1 MGKAQYKTK
10 QMSEILNFLQQ
21 MEGTHVT
28 VADICDYFKKKG
40 IAVGMTTV
48 YRQLDKMVSEGLVAK
63 YVIDGS
69 SSACFEY
76 TGDSRHECK
85 EQTYH
90 CKCEKC
96 GKLIHLQC
104 SEVENLTQ
112 HIKEHHGFK
121 LNPLRTVFYG
131 ICSDCQKSEIY

>member
-28 VADICDYFKKKG
+28 VADIYDHFKKKG

-63 YVIDGS
+63 YVVDGT
-69 SSACFEY
+69 SSACFE
-76 TGDSRHECK
+76 
-85 EQTYH
+85 
-90 CKCEKC
+90 
-96 GKLIHLQC
+96 
-104 SEVENLTQ
+104 
-112 HIKEHHGFK
+112 
-121 LNPLRTVFYG
+121 
-131 ICSDCQKSEIY
+131 

>member
-48 YRQLDKMVSEGLVAK
+48 YRQL
-63 YVIDGS
+63 
-69 SSACFEY
+69 
-76 TGDSRHECK
+76 
-85 EQTYH
+85 
-90 CKCEKC
+90 
-96 GKLIHLQC
+96 
-104 SEVENLTQ
+104 
-112 HIKEHHGFK
+112 
-121 LNPLRTVFYG
+121 
-131 ICSDCQKSEIY
+131 

>member
-21 MEGTHVT
+21 MEGMHVT
-28 VADICDYFKKKG
+28 VADICDYFKEKG

-48 YRQLDKMVSEGLVAK
+48 YRQLDKMVGEGLVAK
-63 YVIDGS
+63 YVIDGN

-76 TGDSRHECK
+76 TGDSSHECK
-85 EQTYH
+85 EQMYH

-104 SEVENLTQ
+104 SEVENLAQ
-112 HIKEHHGFK
+112 HIKEHHGFN

-131 ICSDCQKSEIY
+131 ICSDCQKLKI

>member
-1 MGKAQYKTK
+1 
-10 QMSEILNFLQQ
+10 
-21 MEGTHVT
+21 
-28 VADICDYFKKKG
+28 
-40 IAVGMTTV
+40 MTTV
-48 YRQLDKMVSEGLVAK
+48 YRQLDKMVNEGLVAK

-131 ICSDCQKSEIY
+131 ICSDCQKSEI

>member
-1 MGKAQYKTK
+1 
-10 QMSEILNFLQQ
+10 MSEILNFLQQ

-76 TGDSRHECK
+76 TGDSRHECR

-96 GKLIHLQC
+96 GKTHSFAVQRSGKPDATHQGASWIQ
-104 SEVENLTQ
+104 
-112 HIKEHHGFK
+112 IKSVTYRF
-121 LNPLRTVFYG
+121 LWNM
-131 ICSDCQKSEIY
+131 Q

>member
-90 CKCEKC
+90 CK
-96 GKLIHLQC
+96 
-104 SEVENLTQ
+104 
-112 HIKEHHGFK
+112 
-121 LNPLRTVFYG
+121 
-131 ICSDCQKSEIY
+131 

>member
-85 EQTYH
+85 ERETHSFAVQRSGKPDATHQGASWIQIKSVTYRF
-90 CKCEKC
+90 
-96 GKLIHLQC
+96 LWNMQ
-104 SEVENLTQ
+104 
-112 HIKEHHGFK
+112 
-121 LNPLRTVFYG
+121 
-131 ICSDCQKSEIY
+131 

>member
-48 YRQLDKMVSEGLVAK
+48 YRQSVS
-63 YVIDGS
+63 
-69 SSACFEY
+69 Y
-76 TGDSRHECK
+76 T
-85 EQTYH
+85 
-90 CKCEKC
+90 
-96 GKLIHLQC
+96 HLT
-104 SEVENLTQ
+104 LPT
-112 HIKEHHGFK
+112 I
-121 LNPLRTVFYG
+121 LRV
-131 ICSDCQKSEIY
+131 

>member
-10 QMSEILNFLQQ
+10 QMSEILNFIQQ

-96 GKLIHLQC
+96 GKLIHLHC
-104 SEVENLTQ
+104 DEVESLKK
-112 HIKEHHGFK
+112 HMMEHHSFEMDS
-121 LNPLRTVFYG
+121 LRTVFYG
-131 ICSDCQKSEIY
+131 ICNECRNNKE